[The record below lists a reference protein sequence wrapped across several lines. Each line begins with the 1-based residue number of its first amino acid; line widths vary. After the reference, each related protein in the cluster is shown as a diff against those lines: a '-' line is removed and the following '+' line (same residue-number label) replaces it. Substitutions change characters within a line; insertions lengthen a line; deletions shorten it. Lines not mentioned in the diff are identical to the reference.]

1 MPIAEI
7 HLLAG
12 RTEEQK
18 RNLIREMT
26 RAIAETVNVNPEQVR
41 VIIQSGI
48 QIHFIHFYG
57 HGTVKYLTGEW
68 ESRFIHIY
76 RAHYD

>member
-41 VIIQSGI
+41 VIIHEMPKEHFGI
-48 QIHFIHFYG
+48 G
-57 HGTVKYLTGEW
+57 GVSAKDLG
-68 ESRFIHIY
+68 R
-76 RAHYD
+76 